1 MASSATATATTIG
14 IRPPEPGTREI
25 ALPRLSPAVS
35 TACLACAAVSSA
47 PN

>member
-14 IRPPEPGTREI
+14 TRPPEPGTREI
-25 ALPRLSPAVS
+25 ALPRLSAAVS